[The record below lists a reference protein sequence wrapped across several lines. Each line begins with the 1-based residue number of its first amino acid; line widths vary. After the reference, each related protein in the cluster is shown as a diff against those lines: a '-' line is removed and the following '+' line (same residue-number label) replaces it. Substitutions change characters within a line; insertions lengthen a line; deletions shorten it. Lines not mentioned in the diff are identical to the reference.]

1 MDAYIWLVTYKGQ
14 TESPYTWT
22 ARDYDEAVDLM
33 ADLKIEYPE
42 RVWNVIEKDVS

>member
-1 MDAYIWLVTYKGQ
+1 MDYSIWLVTYKDQ
-14 TESPYTWT
+14 TESAYTWT
-22 ARDYDEAVDLM
+22 ARDYDSAVYLM